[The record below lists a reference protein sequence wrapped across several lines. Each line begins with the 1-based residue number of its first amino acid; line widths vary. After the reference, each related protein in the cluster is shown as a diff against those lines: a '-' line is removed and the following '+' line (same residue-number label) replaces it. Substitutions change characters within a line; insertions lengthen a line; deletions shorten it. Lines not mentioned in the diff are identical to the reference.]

1 MTVGIASTEIT
12 GFITQEIPER
22 PETNDPFTINEDG
35 TIDLDLSGKARIRKT
50 LQVDQNL
57 QVLGDADI
65 DGDLIVDNRI
75 GIGTTQP
82 QQRLDVAGSI
92 KIDENIYDSVNSPA
106 KNGYFLSRDQSGIRW
121 IPLISEPIGNGV
133 EDIIGVGTA
142 GIFVL
147 DEGVPLY
154 PN

>member
-1 MTVGIASTEIT
+1 MTVGIASTEII
-12 GFITQEIPER
+12 GFITQEIPEK
-22 PETNDPFTINEDG
+22 PESNDPFTINEDG
-35 TIDLDLSGKARIRKT
+35 TIDFDLSGKARIRKT

-65 DGDLIVDNRI
+65 DGNLIVDNRI

-92 KIDENIYDSVNSPA
+92 KIDKNIYDSVNMPA
-106 KNGYFLSRDQSGIRW
+106 KNGYTLSVDQNGIRW
-121 IPLISEPIGNGV
+121 IPLIAEPIGNGI
-133 EDIIGVGTA
+133 EGFIGVGTA

-147 DEGVPLY
+147 DEGIPLY
-154 PN
+154 PG